1 VRGIAAG
8 HPPLGSE
15 HAGTGVS
22 RCSAIPRANSPQTR
36 VVMLTAHHDG
46 VAIGKLTDL
55 GVGGHIFVES
65 VRLLSLLPIHCA
77 TVLHTRR
84 LGQRHFP
91 ALWPQELQ

>member
-8 HPPLGSE
+8 HPPPGSE
-15 HAGTGVS
+15 HAGTGGS

-36 VVMLTAHHDG
+36 VVMLTARRDV

-65 VRLLSLLPIHCA
+65 VRMLSLLPIHCP

-84 LGQRHFP
+84 VRQQRFR
-91 ALWPQELQ
+91 ALSPQELQ